1 MYVCLC
7 KGITDTQIKAAI
19 TENGFTKLSQLNKE
33 LGICGQC
40 GKCAKET
47 KRIMKECQNSHEI
60 LLPWPEMILKP
71 AYAGI

>member
-7 KGITDTQIKAAI
+7 KGITDTQIKDAI
-19 TENGFTKLSQLNKE
+19 IENGFTRLSQLNKE

-47 KRIMKECQNSHEI
+47 KRIMQECRSEQVSVIN
-60 LLPWPEMILKP
+60 WPDLVLEP
-71 AYAGI
+71 A